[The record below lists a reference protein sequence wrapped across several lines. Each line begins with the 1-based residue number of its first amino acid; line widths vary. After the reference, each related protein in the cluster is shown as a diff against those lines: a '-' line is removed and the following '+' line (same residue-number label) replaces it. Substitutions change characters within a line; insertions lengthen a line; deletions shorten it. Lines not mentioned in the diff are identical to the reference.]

1 MKWYKCLFLLALV
14 SSVRAGAV
22 SPADVSLKSGIRP
35 PATPLVTVDPY
46 FSIWSSTDALN
57 TSLTVH
63 WTGKPSPLLSY
74 VRVDGT
80 LYRVLGREEDCK
92 IILNTIKEGPWQ
104 AKCRIDKAPEGDWT
118 DPGYDDASWE
128 TVDGAIGSRGR
139 REVKTYWGG
148 NDSDVWVRR
157 SFVLEKDLTGE
168 DRVLLDY
175 SHDDIFELYVNGHKV
190 VDTGNTWRDDVILE
204 LPAEV
209 VATLKAGKNVIAA
222 HCHNTYGG
230 SFVDFGLKKRVPPR
244 FKAVVA
250 EQTGLSVLP
259 MRTVASFVCG
269 PVDLD
274 LVFTA
279 PLFLD
284 NLELIS
290 RPVNYVT
297 WQARSNDGGE
307 HKVQVYF
314 TASPKQAVD
323 FPAQAIYVEKGSA
336 DGVDFVR
343 AGTQEQNILGRK
355 GDNVRIDWGYVYVGT
370 PAGKGQV
377 AVSDYYR
384 SLERFAKRGGL
395 FPGKRSFTRE
405 GTDKDLLAL
414 SYANDLGKVGPEVKA
429 DYVMLAYDDIY
440 SIQFFGTD
448 LRPYWNRSGNETLS
462 GQLALAAAEYDAL
475 MKDCADFDA
484 RLMADA
490 VRTGGREYAE
500 LCALAYRQ
508 AITAHKLVESP
519 EAGLLFLSK
528 ENFSNGSIGT
538 VDVTYPSEPL
548 FLYYNPELA
557 KCLLNQIFY
566 YSESGR
572 WTKPFAA
579 HDVGTYPLANGQTY
593 RGDMPVEESGN
604 MLILTAA
611 IAQLEGN
618 ADYAARHW
626 ATLTTWTDYLLE
638 HGLDP
643 EDQLCTDDFAGHFA
657 HNANLSVKAIMG
669 IASFAR
675 LAEMLGKKDVA
686 ARYGTE
692 ARKMASAW
700 KEMAADGDHYKLTFD
715 KAGTWSQKY
724 NLVWDKLFG
733 TKLFDPEIARTEI
746 AYYKTRQNVYGL
758 PLDNRKTYT
767 KTDWI
772 MWTAALSESK
782 EDFEVFIRPV
792 YKYMN
797 ETDDRVPMSDFVYTD
812 SKRHQG
818 FQARSVVGG
827 YFIRLLADKMADAA
841 KVAGNVEGQS
851 KQK

>member
-1 MKWYKCLFLLALV
+1 MKRILTLLCLAWLPVLHAE
-14 SSVRAGAV
+14 AAN
-22 SPADVSLKSGIRP
+22 PMDVSLKTALRP
-35 PATPLVTVDPY
+35 PSTPLVTVDPY
-46 FSIWSSTDALN
+46 FSIWSPSDALN
-57 TSLTVH
+57 ASQTVH

-80 LYRVLGREEDCK
+80 LYRVLGREEDRYEV
-92 IILNTIKEGPWQ
+92 ILNTIKEGPWR
-104 AKCRIDKAPEGDWT
+104 AKCRINDAPEGDWT
-118 DPGYDDASWE
+118 DPGYDDTSWE
-128 TVDGAIGSRGR
+128 MVDGAIGSQDR
-139 REVKTYWGG
+139 REAKTRWGG
-148 NDSDVWVRR
+148 NNSDVWVRR
-157 SFVLEKDLTGE
+157 SFVLEE
-168 DRVLLDY
+168 DFAGKGRVLLDY
-175 SHDDIFELYVNGHKV
+175 SHDDVFELYVNGHKV
-190 VDTGNTWRDDVILE
+190 VDTGNKWRDDVIQE

-209 VATLKAGKNVIAA
+209 AATLKAGRNVIAA
-222 HCHNTYGG
+222 HCHNTVGG
-230 SFVDFGLKKRVPPR
+230 AFVDFGLKKRIPSR
-244 FKAVVA
+244 FKAVA
-250 EQTGLSVLP
+250 TEQTGLSVLP
-259 MRTVASFVCG
+259 MRTVASFACG

-274 LVFTA
+274 LIFTA

-284 NLELIS
+284 NLELLS

-297 WQARSNDGGE
+297 WQVRSHDGAE
-307 HKVQVYF
+307 HEVQVYF
-314 TASPKQAVD
+314 TASPKQAVH
-323 FPAQAIYVEKGSA
+323 FPAQAINAEKGSA
-336 DGVDFVR
+336 DGIDFVR
-343 AGTQEQNILGRK
+343 AGTQEQKILGRK

-377 AVSDYYR
+377 AVSGYYR
-384 SLERFAKRGGL
+384 SLERFAKDGGL
-395 FPGKRSFTRE
+395 FPGKPSFARE
-405 GTDKDLLAL
+405 SADRQFLAL
-414 SYANDLGKVGPEVKA
+414 AYANDLGKVGPEVKA

-440 SIQFFGTD
+440 SVQFFGTD
-448 LRPYWNRSGNETLS
+448 LRPYWNRSGDKTLS
-462 GQLALAAAEYDAL
+462 GQLAFAAAEYDAL
-475 MKDCADFDA
+475 TKASVDFDT

-490 VRTGGREYAE
+490 VRIGGREYAE

-508 AITAHKLVESP
+508 SIAAHKLVESP

-557 KCLLNQIFY
+557 KALLNQIFY

-593 RGDMPVEESGN
+593 GGDMPVEESGN

-618 ADYAARHW
+618 ADYAAKHW
-626 ATLTTWTDYLLE
+626 VTLTTWTNYLLE

-643 EDQLCTDDFAGHFA
+643 ENQLCTDDFAGHFA
-657 HNANLSVKAIMG
+657 HNANLSIKAIMG

-675 LAEMLGKKDVA
+675 LAGMLGKKDVA
-686 ARYGTE
+686 TRYMAE
-692 ARKMASAW
+692 ARKMAAAW

-733 TKLFDPEIARTEI
+733 TKLFDPAIARTEI
-746 AYYKTRQNVYGL
+746 AYYKTKQNIYGL
-758 PLDNRKTYT
+758 PLDSRKTYT

-772 MWTAALSESK
+772 MWTATLSETK
-782 EDFEVFIRPV
+782 EDFEVFICPV

-797 ETDDRVPMSDFVYTD
+797 ESYERAPMSDFVFTD
-812 SKRHQG
+812 SKRHLG

-827 YFIRLLADKMADAA
+827 YYIKLLADKMTGAA
-841 KVAGNVEGQS
+841 R
-851 KQK
+851 